1 MKIGINLNGVSYHD
15 GSSYRKR
22 DYSDSIQNLK
32 EKVVNPLIEQGHKV
46 KFYLYSYDSIKKDD
60 YQLSL
65 GFKSKTIYY
74 KRDWERELAVNYID
88 EEAWF
93 VFEPNGLPLYMKPQ
107 YVNKTS
113 RDLKYSKLDT
123 RYKKDWF
130 SIGHTMLH
138 SEDKTEQGTS
148 LGINH
153 KKQINA
159 YFDMLTKVDGY
170 YFRDEVLGLDRFDSE
185 INVSLNWKISE
196 KIILNNI
203 LDYNDVKGK
212 QYYKFKVGI
221 EYKL

>member
-1 MKIGINLNGVSYHD
+1 MNSFLSGLILF
-15 GSSYRKR
+15 SSFAMRTPN
-22 DYSDSIQNLK
+22 D
-32 EKVVNPLIEQGHKV
+32 E
-46 KFYLYSYDSIKKDD
+46 SIKKDD
-60 YQLSL
+60 YELSL

-74 KRDWERELAVNYID
+74 KRDWERELAINYID

-113 RDLKYSKLDT
+113 RDLKYAKLDT

-130 SIGHTMLH
+130 SIGHTALI

-148 LGINH
+148 LGISN
-153 KKQINA
+153 KKKINDS
-159 YFDMLTKVDGY
+159 FNMVTKIDGY

-185 INVSLNWKISE
+185 INVSLNWKLTK

-203 LDYNDVKGK
+203 LDWNDVKGK
-212 QYYKFKVGI
+212 QYYKFKVGF
-221 EYKL
+221 EYSL

>member
-1 MKIGINLNGVSYHD
+1 
-15 GSSYRKR
+15 
-22 DYSDSIQNLK
+22 
-32 EKVVNPLIEQGHKV
+32 
-46 KFYLYSYDSIKKDD
+46 
-60 YQLSL
+60 
-65 GFKSKTIYY
+65 
-74 KRDWERELAVNYID
+74 
-88 EEAWF
+88 
-93 VFEPNGLPLYMKPQ
+93 
-107 YVNKTS
+107 
-113 RDLKYSKLDT
+113 
-123 RYKKDWF
+123 
-130 SIGHTMLH
+130 MLH

-159 YFDMLTKVDGY
+159 YFDLVSKLDGY